1 LEAAMIG
8 LIEQYRAQLAEL
20 CRKYHVKK
28 LEVFGSAAAGTWDP
42 KRSDL
47 DFLVDFHSMEPGQH
61 AKAYF
66 NLLFALEDLFHCKI
80 DLVETP
86 AVSNPYF
93 LKSIN
98 EKRAVLY
105 AA

>member
-1 LEAAMIG
+1 MID
-8 LIEQYRAQLAEL
+8 LIENHRAELAAL
-20 CRKYHVKK
+20 CRKHHVKT
-28 LEVFGSAAAGTWDP
+28 LEIFGSAANGAFDP
-42 KRSDL
+42 LRSDL
-47 DFLVDFHSMEPGQH
+47 DFLVDFQLMESGQH

-66 NLLFALEDLFHCKI
+66 GLLFALEDLFHRKI

-98 EKRAVLY
+98 LHRTVLY